1 MVVGRPNWRPRA
13 REAVAHLHMIDDP
26 LAMAIAKQFPDKIS

>member
-1 MVVGRPNWRPRA
+1 MA
-13 REAVAHLHMIDDP
+13 TAYAKTREAVAHMQMIADP